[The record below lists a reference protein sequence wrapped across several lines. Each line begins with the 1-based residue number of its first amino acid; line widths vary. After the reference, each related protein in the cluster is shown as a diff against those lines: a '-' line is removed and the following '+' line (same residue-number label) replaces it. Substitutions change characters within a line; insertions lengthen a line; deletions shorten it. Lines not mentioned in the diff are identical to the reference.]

1 MSSRYRILRPLE
13 PGPDLR
19 VYLAV
24 DEWDTAR
31 NKVLSLLP
39 GRITSRAGLLDVER
53 LYEMRTALDH
63 PWLHPVQ
70 DVAFRG
76 RRPGFICDYLTR
88 KLIGAKEGRLTPSR
102 TMKCSAQLADLLSY
116 LHCRGFLCGYL
127 KPSHLFLG
135 NSGDLLLNLPV
146 PKQCPSGKSLQA
158 DVIRYA
164 SPEWIRNGITSK
176 QSDLYSLGMVLYR
189 LFTGHDPYL
198 ETNPEILLQKGS
210 LAYPARP
217 RSLNPD
223 IPASM
228 EHLILDLIQKDP
240 EARPRSASYASA
252 ALRTAIRLAAS
263 PSPRLRCP
271 LVGRTDE
278 STALRQILDLHIQ
291 DPKPRFVS
299 IAGPSGIGKSALTE
313 RVELAAR
320 LRRTTTFSA
329 SHHPGDGIL
338 EGFQAESELGQRWRF
353 TDTWQTAKSSAQ
365 LIETLL
371 SFLRNAASLS
381 PVVFCVNDLQ
391 WMDESS
397 LELYRRAFGED
408 PIPVLF
414 VGTYRTDELPEH
426 WNTLKSELEQN
437 GQLEEVQLPRLNH
450 IESEQLVETLL
461 GGPDPT
467 VASAILPQSTGNP
480 FFIHESLRYLHETG
494 QLNLRSGRWKYS
506 PTRTRG
512 SFLSAAASGTIT
524 GRLERL
530 TPDQRK
536 VLDHLA
542 LIRKPISAT
551 RFASILQTSGDSLS
565 EEIYALNRL
574 KLVSVSGSLHAPAL
588 TVAHD
593 WFARTIAQRIG
604 EASTNYQRIH
614 KRIGSVLENRFLKS
628 DDTLLL
634 KDLALHYVAANETG
648 KVRQYIWETL
658 LRLCEQRAY
667 GDASNL
673 LRRALRMGALPIDTR
688 DRIMRSAEI
697 MYLGGSL
704 RECHEFC
711 LNQLDSGPSQAD
723 LRAYLLSMAAQIHID
738 LGRMGQG
745 IDTLQEAL
753 SVLNKASSQS
763 LQRELQGKWIYAM
776 SRMGK
781 HLEVSP
787 VAAQMRIQCEKDAT
801 LAEKHH
807 PAFASYAYA
816 KGDLDQAIHWQLA
829 SIRSAIK
836 RYRSISLMSRI
847 TELSALY
854 SELGKFKSASNTA
867 RYSLSLA
874 REYGNSE
881 LAISAQRALAIQSRK
896 LGRHRH
902 AVPRLRE
909 LISKNRDL
917 NRNRHTEIEL
927 HIELTKN
934 LNYLLEL
941 ETAASVGAAAL
952 EGCAD
957 LPVFSSF
964 VDATLAA
971 SWTWVLLGL
980 PDRALETLSPLEV
993 RRLGREKGRFLLLR
1007 TRIHQDLAENEQAHK
1022 TAVEAEETLAPYLP
1036 YHRVRA
1042 LLSLAETLLTLGR
1055 SSGAE
1060 SCLRK
1065 ATDLSK
1071 EHSYLP
1077 LLATAHLL
1085 RARHLLEENSP
1096 DRARVLSLRALQLVK
1111 RVDRPGLEAEL
1122 YRVRAKSEV
1131 ARGERENGF
1140 RSYSRALKIL
1150 TERAVHLSADFRSS
1164 FSKRFISP
1172 IEAERDQVFRRISG
1186 HPTPRYLGHLREL
1199 VSSMGQHGGPAGIA
1213 RAALACVGA
1222 GIPDVGANLFGREH
1236 PSKRFHRIAHCGK
1249 CVRSGRQYLP
1259 QGNGGRVFEGSL
1271 EHVLGKD
1278 GSLAMRFYID
1288 GELLALLYLEPP
1300 LQGMSEEDMDF
1311 LACAVKLLEWQLPI
1325 RTELVAERLETA
1337 SALVLKDARTIIG
1350 EHPSM
1355 KTLFGHIKR
1364 AAHADATVLIY
1375 GESGTGKELV
1385 AQALHDYSRRS
1396 RGPMTPVNCGA
1407 LPRELIESELFGHR
1421 HGSFTGA
1428 VRDKPGLF
1436 EAASGGTLFLDEIG
1450 ALSLDLQVRLLRA
1463 LQERKVRR
1471 IGETTERAVDV
1482 RIVAATNQPLE
1493 DLIAKGLFRE
1503 DLYHRLNVYYLEIS
1517 PLRERSTD
1525 IPHLAQFFLD
1535 AFNQRWGTN
1544 KTLSARA
1551 QLHLSRYDYPGNVR
1565 ELENILESAYH
1576 LCDETIDL
1584 PEVSSRLS
1592 RRKVKSSR
1600 AEMLADLVERM
1611 VDGQADFWDDVRDV
1625 YLRRDL
1631 TRDDLRRIVSLGL
1644 EACGGSYQRLV
1655 HYFGLPKE
1663 DYKKFL
1669 SFLSNHG
1676 CKVDFRPFR
1685 AQRPRPPGR

>member
-24 DEWDTAR
+24 DEWDAAR

-39 GRITSRAGLLDVER
+39 GKITSRTSLLEVER
-53 LYEMRTALDH
+53 LFEMRTALDH
-63 PWLHPVQ
+63 SWLHPVQ

-76 RRPGFICDYLTR
+76 KRPGFICDYLTR
-88 KLIGAKEGRLTPSR
+88 KLIDAKGGRLTPSR
-102 TMKCSAQLADLLSY
+102 AMKCSVQLADLLSY
-116 LHCRGFLCGYL
+116 LHYRGFLCGYL
-127 KPSHLFLG
+127 KPSHLFVG
-135 NSGDLLLNLPV
+135 NCGDLLLNLPA
-146 PKQCPSGKSLQA
+146 PKQGPSGKSLPA
-158 DVIRYA
+158 HVIRYA
-164 SPEWIRNGITSK
+164 SPEWIRHGTPSK

-189 LFTGHDPYL
+189 LFTGHDPYR
-198 ETNPEILLQKGS
+198 EKNPEVLLLKQA
-210 LAYPARP
+210 LTTPARP
-217 RSLNPD
+217 RKLNPD
-223 IPASM
+223 IPANV
-228 EHLILDLIQKDP
+228 EQLILDLIQKDP
-240 EARPRSASYASA
+240 EARPSSASYVST
-252 ALRTAIRLAAS
+252 ALQAVIRLAAP
-263 PSPRLRCP
+263 PSPRFRCS
-271 LVGRTDE
+271 LIGRSDE
-278 STALRQILDLHIQ
+278 STRLRQILDLHIQ

-299 IAGPSGIGKSALTE
+299 LAGSSGIGKTAVTG

-338 EGFQAESELGQRWRF
+338 EAFQAESELGQRWRV
-353 TDTWQTAKSSAQ
+353 TDTWQAAKSSAQ

-371 SFLRNAASLS
+371 SFLRNVSSLS
-381 PVVFCVNDLQ
+381 PVVFCINDLQ

-397 LELYRRAFGED
+397 LELYRRAFGDD

-414 VGTYRTDELPEH
+414 VGNYRTDELPEY
-426 WNTLKSELEQN
+426 WNTLKSELERN
-437 GQLEEVQLPRLNH
+437 GHLEEVRLSPLDP

-467 VASAILPQSTGNP
+467 VTSTILPQSTGNP
-480 FFIHESLRYLHETG
+480 FYVHESLRYLHETG
-494 QLNLRSGRWKYS
+494 QLNFRSGQWKYS
-506 PTRTRG
+506 PTRTRD
-512 SFLSAAASGTIT
+512 SFLPAAASGTIA
-524 GRLERL
+524 GRLDRL
-530 TPDQRK
+530 TPDQRE

-551 RFASILQTSGDSLS
+551 RLAGILQTSGDSLS
-565 EEIYALNRL
+565 EEIYALDRL
-574 KLVSVSGSLHAPAL
+574 NLVGVSGSLHAPVL

-593 WFARTIAQRIG
+593 WIARTIVQRIG
-604 EASTNYQRIH
+604 ESSTRYQQIH
-614 KRIGSVLENRFLKS
+614 GRIGSVLENRILKS
-628 DDTLLL
+628 DDALLL
-634 KDLALHYVAANETG
+634 KELLRHYLAAHEIG

-658 LRLCEQRAY
+658 HRLRERRAY
-667 GDASNL
+667 RDASNL
-673 LRRALRMGALPIDTR
+673 LRRALRLGALPIDTR
-688 DRIMRSAEI
+688 DLIRKSAEI

-723 LRAYLLSMAAQIHID
+723 HRACLLSMAAQIHIH

-753 SVLNKASSQS
+753 SVLDQASTQFSQG
-763 LQRELQGKWIYAM
+763 ELQGEWLYAM
-776 SRMGK
+776 SRTGK
-781 HLEVSP
+781 HLEVGP
-787 VAAQMRIQCEKDAT
+787 VAAQMLIQCEKDAA

-807 PAFASYAYA
+807 LAFASFAHA
-816 KGDLDQAIHWQLA
+816 NGDPDQATHWQLA
-829 SIRSAIK
+829 AVRSAIK
-836 RYRSISLMSRI
+836 RCRSISLGNRI
-847 TELSALY
+847 TNLSVLY
-854 SELGKFKSASNTA
+854 SELGKFKSARNTA

-874 REYGNSE
+874 REYGNPE
-881 LAISAQRALAIQSRK
+881 LAILAQKALAIHSRK
-896 LGRHRH
+896 LGHHRH

-917 NRNRHTEIEL
+917 NQNRHTEIEL

-941 ETAASVGAAAL
+941 ETAVSVGAAAL
-952 EGCAD
+952 EACAD

-971 SWTWVLLGL
+971 SWTWVMLGL
-980 PDRALETLSPLEV
+980 PDRALETLAPLEV
-993 RRLGREKGRFLLLR
+993 RKLGREKGRFLLLR
-1007 TRIHQDLAENEQAHK
+1007 TRIHQDLAEYEQAYE
-1022 TAVEAEETLAPYLP
+1022 TAIEAKETLVPYLP
-1036 YHRVRA
+1036 YYRA
-1042 LLSLAETLLTLGR
+1042 RGLLSLAETLLALGR

-1060 SCLRK
+1060 SCIRK
-1065 ATDLSK
+1065 ATGLSM

-1085 RARHLLEENSP
+1085 RARHLLKEDSP
-1096 DRARVLSLRALQLVK
+1096 DRARVLSLRALQLVTHM
-1111 RVDRPGLEAEL
+1111 DRPGLEAEL
-1122 YRVRAKSEV
+1122 YRVRARAEV
-1131 ARGERENGF
+1131 ASGERGNGV
-1140 RSYSRALKIL
+1140 RSYSRALQIL
-1150 TERAVHLSADFRSS
+1150 KERAVHLSADFRSS
-1164 FSKRFISP
+1164 FSERFISP
-1172 IEAERDQVFRRISG
+1172 IAAERDQVFRRISR
-1186 HPTPRYLGHLREL
+1186 HPAPRYLGHLHEL
-1199 VSSMGQHGGPAGIA
+1199 VSSLGEHGGLAEIA
-1213 RAALACVGA
+1213 EAALDCLAA
-1222 GIPDVGANLFGREH
+1222 GVPDLGANLFGREH
-1236 PSKRFHRIAHCGK
+1236 PSQRFHRLAHCGK
-1249 CVRSGRQYLP
+1249 CVRSGRQTLP
-1259 QGNGGRVFEGSL
+1259 QGNDGRVFEGSL
-1271 EHVLGKD
+1271 EQVHGKD
-1278 GSLAMRFYID
+1278 GSLAMRFYAG

-1325 RTELVAERLETA
+1325 RTEPAAERLETA
-1337 SALVLKDARTIIG
+1337 SALILKDARTIIG

-1355 KTLFGHIKR
+1355 KMLFGHIKR
-1364 AAHADATVLIY
+1364 AARSDATVLIY

-1385 AQALHDYSRRS
+1385 AQALHDYSHRS

-1407 LPRELIESELFGHR
+1407 LPKELIESELFGHR
-1421 HGSFTGA
+1421 QGSFTGA
-1428 VRDKPGLF
+1428 VRDQPGLF

-1450 ALSLDLQVRLLRA
+1450 ALSLGLQVRMLRA

-1471 IGETTERAVDV
+1471 VGETRERAVDV

-1503 DLYHRLNVYYLEIS
+1503 DLYHRLNVYYLEIP

-1535 AFNQRWGTN
+1535 SFNRRWGTN
-1544 KTLSARA
+1544 KTLSGRAR
-1551 QLHLSRYDYPGNVR
+1551 LHLSRYDYPGNVR
-1565 ELENILESAYH
+1565 ELENILESSYH

-1584 PEVSSRLS
+1584 PEVSSRLT
-1592 RRKVKSSR
+1592 RPKKKSSR
-1600 AEMLADLVERM
+1600 AEMLAELVERM

-1685 AQRPRPPGR
+1685 ARRPRPPGR

>member
-39 GRITSRAGLLDVER
+39 GKITSRTGLLDVER

-76 RRPGFICDYLTR
+76 KRPGFICDYLTR
-88 KLIGAKEGRLTPSR
+88 KLIGAKEGRLTPSG

-116 LHCRGFLCGYL
+116 LHRRGFLCGYL

-135 NSGDLLLNLPV
+135 NSGDLLLNLPF
-146 PKQCPSGKSLQA
+146 PKQRPSGKSLQA

-164 SPEWIRNGITSK
+164 SPEWIRNGITSA

-198 ETNPEILLQKGS
+198 EKDPEVLLQKGH
-210 LAYPARP
+210 LTYPARP
-217 RSLNPD
+217 RRLNPD
-223 IPASM
+223 IPARM
-228 EHLILDLIQKDP
+228 EQLILDPIQKDP
-240 EARPRSASYASA
+240 EARPHSA
-252 ALRTAIRLAAS
+252 AYVSDALQTDIRLAAS
-263 PSPRLRCP
+263 ASPRFRCP

-278 STALRQILDLHIQ
+278 STALRRILDLHIQ
-291 DPKPRFVS
+291 NPKPRFVS
-299 IAGPSGIGKSALTE
+299 VAGSSGIGKTALTE

-329 SHHPGDGIL
+329 SHRPGDGIL
-338 EGFQAESELGQRWRF
+338 EGFQAESEPGQRWRS

-365 LIETLL
+365 LIETWL
-371 SFLRNAASLS
+371 SFLRNASSLS
-381 PVVFCVNDLQ
+381 PVVFCINDLQ
-391 WMDESS
+391 WMDASS
-397 LELYRRAFGED
+397 LELYRSAFGDD

-426 WNTLKSELEQN
+426 WNTLKSELELN
-437 GQLEEVQLPRLNH
+437 GQLEEVRLSPLNH
-450 IESEQLVETLL
+450 TESEQLVETLL
-461 GGPDPT
+461 GGPDPA

-480 FFIHESLRYLHETG
+480 FFIHESLRYLRETG
-494 QLNLRSGRWKYS
+494 QLNFRSGQWRYS
-506 PTRTRG
+506 PTRPRG
-512 SFLSAAASGTIT
+512 SFLSAAASGTIA
-524 GRLERL
+524 GRLHRL

-542 LIRKPISAT
+542 VIRKPISAT
-551 RFASILQTSGDSLS
+551 RIANILQTSGDSLS
-565 EEIYALNRL
+565 EAIYALDRL
-574 KLVSVSGSLHAPAL
+574 KLIDVSGSLHAPVL

-593 WFARTIAQRIG
+593 WIAGTIVQRIS
-604 EASTNYQRIH
+604 ESSTNYRQIH
-614 KRIGSVLENRFLKS
+614 RRIGSVLENRFLES

-634 KDLALHYVAANETG
+634 KDLALHYLAAHETG

-658 LRLCEQRAY
+658 LRLGEQRAY
-667 GDASNL
+667 GDASDL
-673 LRRALRMGALPIDTR
+673 LRRALRLGALPIDTR

-704 RECHEFC
+704 RECREFC

-723 LRAYLLSMAAQIHID
+723 QRAYLLSMAAQVHIH
-738 LGRMGQG
+738 LGRMGKG

-753 SVLNKASSQS
+753 SVLDRVSRQSSQ
-763 LQRELQGKWIYAM
+763 EKLQGIRLDAM

-781 HLEVSP
+781 HLEVTP
-787 VAAQMRIQCEKDAT
+787 VAAQTRIQCGKDAA

-807 PAFASYAYA
+807 HAFASCAYA
-816 KGDLDQAIHWQLA
+816 NGDLDQAAHWQLA
-829 SIRSAIK
+829 SVRSAIK
-836 RYRSISLMSRI
+836 RCESINLTIRI
-847 TELSALY
+847 TNLSVLY
-854 SELGKFKSASNTA
+854 SELGRFESARTTA
-867 RYSLSLA
+867 RYGLSTA
-874 REYGNSE
+874 REHGNPE
-881 LAISAQRALAIQSRK
+881 LAILAQRALAIHSRK

-909 LISKNRDL
+909 LISRNRDL
-917 NRNRHTEIEL
+917 NRNRQTENEL
-927 HIELTKN
+927 HIELAKN

-941 ETAASVGAAAL
+941 ETAISVGATAL

-957 LPVFSSF
+957 LPVFSSL

-980 PDRALETLSPLEV
+980 PGRALETLVPLEV
-993 RRLGREKGRFLLLR
+993 RKLGREKGRLLLLK
-1007 TRIHQDLAENEQAHK
+1007 TRIHQDLAEYEQAYE
-1022 TAVEAEETLAPYLP
+1022 TAVEAKETLAPYLP
-1036 YHRVRA
+1036 YYRVRA
-1042 LLSLAETLLTLGR
+1042 LLSLAEILLTLGR

-1060 SCLRK
+1060 SCIRK

-1085 RARHLLEENSP
+1085 RARHLLAENSP

-1111 RVDRPGLEAEL
+1111 HLDRPGLEAEL
-1122 YRVRAKSEV
+1122 YRVRARSEL

-1140 RSYSRALKIL
+1140 RSYSRAVQIL
-1150 TERAVHLSADFRSS
+1150 TERAVRLSADFRSS
-1164 FSKRFISP
+1164 FSERFISP
-1172 IEAERDQVFRRISG
+1172 IEAERDQVFRRRPR

-1199 VSSMGQHGGPAGIA
+1199 VSSMGQHGGPARIA
-1213 RAALACVGA
+1213 RTALACLAA
-1222 GIPDVGANLFGREH
+1222 GVPDVGANLFRREH
-1236 PSKRFHRIAHCGK
+1236 PSQRFHRIAHCGR

-1271 EHVLGKD
+1271 EHVLGND
-1278 GSLAMRFYID
+1278 GSLAMRFYAD

-1325 RTELVAERLETA
+1325 RTELAAERLEIA

-1364 AAHADATVLIY
+1364 AARTDATALIY
-1375 GESGTGKELV
+1375 GESGTGKELI

-1421 HGSFTGA
+1421 QGSFTGA

-1471 IGETTERAVDV
+1471 IGETRERAVDV

-1503 DLYHRLNVYYLEIS
+1503 DLYHRLNVYYVEIP

-1525 IPHLAQFFLD
+1525 IPHLAQYFLD
-1535 AFNQRWGTN
+1535 SFNRRWGTN

-1600 AEMLADLVERM
+1600 AKMLADLVERM
-1611 VDGQADFWDDVRDV
+1611 VDGDADFWDDVRDV
-1625 YLRRDL
+1625 YLNRDL
-1631 TRDDLRRIVSLGL
+1631 TREDLRRIVSLGL

-1669 SFLSNHG
+1669 SFLSNHR

-1685 AQRPRPPGR
+1685 AQRPQPPGR